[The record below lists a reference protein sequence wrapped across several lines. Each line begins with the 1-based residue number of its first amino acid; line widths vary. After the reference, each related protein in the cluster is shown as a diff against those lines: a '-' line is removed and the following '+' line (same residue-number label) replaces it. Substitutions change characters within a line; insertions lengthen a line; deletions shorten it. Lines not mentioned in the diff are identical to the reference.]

1 MNPGIFPG
9 VARPGGQPL
18 LDVPSSLGAAR
29 TYSTTVLSG
38 QFHSPTASTSS
49 TALVEALNVS
59 RAGVI
64 EWLAHTNSGPGTG
77 VYVEV
82 WIDGALVYSST
93 APVVNGA
100 TAPIVGAMMEGASYQ
115 FISSLGAV
123 PFRKSVVVKH
133 KVATGTSI
141 VSYRYRTTK

>member
-1 MNPGIFPG
+1 M
-9 VARPGGQPL
+9 

-38 QFHSPTASTSS
+38 QFHSPSASTSS

-59 RAGVI
+59 GAGVI
-64 EWLAHTNSGPGTG
+64 EWLAHTNSGAGTG

-93 APVVNGA
+93 AAVVNGA

-133 KVATGTSI
+133 KVTTGSSI
-141 VSYRYRTTK
+141 VSYRYRTSK